1 MHHMYSYVQ
10 PDIIH
15 SATNVCVSSTYISCR
30 VDDIWLYVACSI
42 SDVNINTTHIAYPS
56 IQAGV
61 WAAVINVD
69 ITVCPYP
76 PHSTVT
82 LVPIHHILKQIC
94 THCPSDCL

>member
-1 MHHMYSYVQ
+1 MHNSYSQISFTLQLMYVELT
-10 PDIIH
+10 H
-15 SATNVCVSSTYISCR
+15 T
-30 VDDIWLYVACSI
+30 CSI

-56 IQAGV
+56 IQARV

-76 PHSTVT
+76 PRSTVT
-82 LVPIHHILKQIC
+82 LVPIHHILKQKC